1 MKILIS
7 NNDNKPIYQ
16 QIYDQLSTQILQK
29 ELEPGSKLPSI
40 RTAAKE
46 LRVSVITIKKTWELL
61 EQNKLIYTAPGKG
74 SFVSVLTDENL
85 NMKKHTILEG
95 MIDELLQASTEM
107 SVTKEVLINI
117 INNRYNKK
125 ET

>member
-1 MKILIS
+1 MKILI
-7 NNDNKPIYQ
+7 NNSDSKPIYQ

-29 ELEPGSKLPSI
+29 ELTPGSKLPSI

-74 SFVSVLTDENL
+74 SFVSELTDEKL
-85 NMKKHTILEG
+85 QMKKQTILEDI
-95 MIDELLQASTEM
+95 IDDLLQASKEM
-107 SVTKEVLINI
+107 SVSKDELISLI
-117 INNRYNKK
+117 DSRYNK
-125 ET
+125 ES